1 MYPDCEPRMP
11 ELYPLQFQPILR
23 HYVWG
28 GRRLADML
36 GKDFAGRPT
45 AAESWEVCSRN
56 DDQSVVLFGP
66 FAGRTLGDLLGE
78 FGSQL
83 VGSDRPLDQF
93 PLLFK
98 FLDAAEPL
106 SVQVHPSD
114 ALAARLAPTDSGK
127 TEAWFVIDA
136 APESLIYAGLRPGVA
151 RAHLSEAIRAGRV
164 GEVLHSFRA
173 APGDCL
179 LIPAGAVHAVGRGV
193 LIAELQQSSDTTFR
207 LFDWNRVGADGRPR
221 ALHIDQGLEAVDYEL
236 GPIGPVV
243 PVPLGGSRQGL
254 TSCPYFV
261 WERWSIDDSA
271 VLAGDGRM
279 HIVAV
284 IAGVARCP
292 SAPGPARRP
301 RGTTLLLPAAIEP
314 TEFIAE
320 DGPLELLDGYL
331 P

>member
-1 MYPDCEPRMP
+1 MP
-11 ELYPLQFQPILR
+11 KLYPLQFRPILR

-28 GRRLADML
+28 GRRLADVL
-36 GKDFAGRPT
+36 GKEFAGRPT
-45 AAESWEVCSRN
+45 AAESWEVCARG

-66 FAGRTLGDLLGE
+66 LAGRNLGALLGE
-78 FGSQL
+78 FGSEL
-83 VGSDRPLDQF
+83 VGSAPPLDRF

-106 SVQVHPSD
+106 SVQVHPND
-114 ALAARLAPTDSGK
+114 AMAARLVPPDSGK

-136 APESLIYAGLRPGVA
+136 VPDGLIFAGLRPGVD
-151 RAHLSEAIRAGRV
+151 RNLLNNAICEGRV
-164 GEVLHSFRA
+164 DATLHRFRA
-173 APGDCL
+173 RPGDCV

-207 LFDWNRVGADGRPR
+207 LFDWNRVGPDGRPR
-221 ALHIDQGLEAVDYEL
+221 PLHIAQGLDAVDFEI
-236 GPIGPVV
+236 GPIEPTTPQRLDG
-243 PVPLGGSRQGL
+243 LRQRL
-254 TSCPYFV
+254 TSCPYFI
-261 WERWSIDDSA
+261 WDRWSIDHSA
-271 VLAGDGRM
+271 ALAGDGRM

-301 RGTTLLLPAAIEP
+301 RGTTLLLPAALGP

>member
-1 MYPDCEPRMP
+1 MS
-11 ELYPLQFQPILR
+11 ELYPLQFRPILR
-23 HYVWG
+23 HYLWG
-28 GRRLADML
+28 GRKLAELL
-36 GKDFAGRPT
+36 GKDLGDRPT
-45 AAESWEVCSRN
+45 AAESWEICDRGN
-56 DDQSVVLFGP
+56 DQSVVLFGDL
-66 FAGRTLGDLLGE
+66 AGRTLRDLLGA

-83 VGSDRPLDQF
+83 VGSNQSRDRF

-114 ALAARLAPTDSGK
+114 ALAAQLVPPDSGK

-136 APESLIYAGLRPGVA
+136 APESLIYAGLRPGVN
-151 RAHLSEAIRAGRV
+151 RNHLAQAIRTGRV
-164 GEVLHSFRA
+164 EGVLHSFHA
-173 APGDCL
+173 TPGDCV

-207 LFDWNRVGADGRPR
+207 LFDWNRVGPDGRPR
-221 ALHIDQGLEAVDYEL
+221 PLHIDQGMDAVDFAL

-243 PVPLGGSRQGL
+243 PVHLGGCRQRL

-261 WERWSIDDSA
+261 WDRWSIDDSA

-279 HIVAV
+279 HLVAV
-284 IAGVARCP
+284 ISGTARCP
-292 SAPGPARRP
+292 SAPGPTRRP

>member
-1 MYPDCEPRMP
+1 MH
-11 ELYPLQFQPILR
+11 ELYPLQFRPILR
-23 HYVWG
+23 HYLWG
-28 GRRLADML
+28 GRKLADLL
-36 GKDFAGRPT
+36 GKDFGDRQT
-45 AAESWEVCSRN
+45 AAESWEVCSRG
-56 DDQSVVLFGP
+56 DDQSEVLFGP
-66 FAGRTLGDLLGE
+66 LAGRTLRDLLCA
-78 FGSQL
+78 FGPQL
-83 VGSDRPLDQF
+83 VGSDQPSDRF

-114 ALAARLAPTDSGK
+114 ALAARLVPPDSGK

-136 APESLIYAGLRPGVA
+136 APDSLIYAGLRTGVD
-151 RAHLSEAIRAGRV
+151 RACLADAIRAGRV

-179 LIPAGAVHAVGRGV
+179 LIPAGTVHAVGREV

-207 LFDWNRVGADGRPR
+207 LFDWNRAGPDGRPR
-221 ALHIDQGLEAVDYEL
+221 PLHIDQGLDAVDFEL
-236 GPIGPVV
+236 GPLQPVL
-243 PVPLGGSRQGL
+243 PVPLGGCRQRL

-271 VLAGDGRM
+271 LLAGDGRM
-279 HIVAV
+279 HVVAV

-292 SAPGPARRP
+292 SAPGPASRP

>member
-1 MYPDCEPRMP
+1 MNTDHEQSMAK
-11 ELYPLQFQPILR
+11 LYPLQFRPILR

-28 GRRLADML
+28 GRKLADLL
-36 GKDFAGRPT
+36 GKDLAGRPT
-45 AAESWEVCSRN
+45 AAESWEVCARG

-66 FAGRTLGDLLGE
+66 LAGRPLETLLGE
-78 FGSQL
+78 FGAQL
-83 VGSDRPLDQF
+83 VGSGRPLDRF

-114 ALAARLAPTDSGK
+114 ALAARLVPPDSGK

-136 APESLIYAGLRPGVA
+136 SPDSLIYAGLRPGVDRDCLA
-151 RAHLSEAIRAGRV
+151 EAVRAGRV
-164 GEVLHSFRA
+164 DEVIHCFRA
-173 APGDCL
+173 APGDCI

-207 LFDWNRVGADGRPR
+207 LFDWNRVGPDGQPRP
-221 ALHIDQGLEAVDYEL
+221 LHVNQGLEAVDFHL
-236 GPIGPVV
+236 GPIGPAT
-243 PVPLGGSRQGL
+243 PQRLGSLRQRL

-261 WERWSIDDSA
+261 WERWSISRSA
-271 VLAGDGRM
+271 ALAGDGRM

-284 IAGVARCP
+284 IAGAARCP
-292 SAPGPARRP
+292 SAPGPVRLP
-301 RGTTLLLPAAIEP
+301 RGATLLLPAAIEP
-314 TEFIAE
+314 TEFIADE
-320 DGPLELLDGYL
+320 GPLELLDGYL